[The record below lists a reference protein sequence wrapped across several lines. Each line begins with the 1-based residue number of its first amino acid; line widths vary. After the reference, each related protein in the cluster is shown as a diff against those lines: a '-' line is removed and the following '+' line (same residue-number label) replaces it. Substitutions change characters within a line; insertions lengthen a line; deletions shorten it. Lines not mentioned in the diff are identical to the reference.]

1 MHLHGGWIGIIHV
14 SAFCVTPKTR
24 AILEP
29 MQCFFLSALATCF
42 SAKGAFIMA
51 IRACMTMHMRWRACQ
66 IGQASSVLRGGLKRQ
81 FKPQGLIT
89 SVSVTDEAVCP
100 ASACV
105 VKHCVYP

>member
-1 MHLHGGWIGIIHV
+1 
-14 SAFCVTPKTR
+14 
-24 AILEP
+24 
-29 MQCFFLSALATCF
+29 
-42 SAKGAFIMA
+42 
-51 IRACMTMHMRWRACQ
+51 MTMPIRWRACQ

-81 FKPQGLIT
+81 FKPQGLII